1 MCVCVCVSTVRVFAV
16 MFLTLVQP
24 DPASGHENTHTH
36 AFTQG
41 GMWVN
46 LQEQTGGMKL
56 DFYPALQAAVAPQQ
70 TKAFKIT
77 HSMSGAKRY
86 LNCVCVTDLRFQIL
100 TTSLVKK

>member
-1 MCVCVCVSTVRVFAV
+1 

-70 TKAFKIT
+70 TEAFKFT
-77 HSMSGAKRY
+77 HTLDVWSQA
-86 LNCVCVTDLRFQIL
+86 LPELCVCNSSEISDFNY
-100 TTSLVKK
+100 